1 MPSCLANLLFC
12 QGIRTSG
19 EIRRG
24 ERRDPPLSPFLLS
37 APGWAIAYT
46 AKNPPPLLLPFSL
59 PPSLLL
65 CVLNNAF
72 GITRGFFPEK
82 GKGKQLA
89 SPSSFSF
96 LPPFFLPSD
105 GRKEGPGYFLPPP
118 ALYPSSSPSHKR
130 GNSYEEKKIE
140 RGKGTRTICTTG

>member
-1 MPSCLANLLFC
+1 MEKLNETIYFPFLCQAVWQILFFC
-12 QGIRTSG
+12 QGIRAPG

-24 ERRDPPLSPFLLS
+24 ERRDPLSPFLLS
-37 APGWAIAYT
+37 APGRAIAYT
-46 AKNPPPLLLPFSL
+46 AKTPPLLLPLSL
-59 PPSLLL
+59 PSLLL

-72 GITRGFFPEK
+72 GITQGFFPEN

-118 ALYPSSSPSHKR
+118 LPLSLLPPPPIKGETATRKR
-130 GNSYEEKKIE
+130 K
-140 RGKGTRTICTTG
+140 